1 VWTARW
7 PIISYGVYLLSGGAM
22 AATLIPV
29 LFVFGLIP
37 FLDAVFG
44 EDANNPPAEVVAAM
58 EADPYY
64 RRLAI
69 ATVPLFWLSYLAA
82 VAFVGT
88 QDLPWWSYVA
98 LILGVGTINGGAI
111 ALGHELGHKQHRVDQ
126 MFGSLANNVVGY
138 AHFRIEHNRGHHT
151 WVATPEDPAS
161 SRFGESIYRFA
172 LRELPG
178 SFVRGWRNESERL
191 TRRGRRVLSVHNE
204 ILQGLALTLFVAAVL
219 IAAFGW
225 KVAPFILAHHF
236 IGWYSLTQANYIEHY
251 GLLRDKG
258 PNGRYLPVEP
268 RHSWNTN
275 HILSNLLTFH
285 LQRHSDHHANP
296 MRALPVAARFQGTA
310 AAAERLSRHVCACRD
325 PAAMVPRDESEDA
338 RRGRRRCFTAQCGVI
353 PAPRGWKASSADLTH
368 AGACLTIHPGLFV
381 LPPPP
386 LSADRKKSP
395 PQVSRKREYFRYGPE
410 TFGIFSLK
418 LPNFGA

>member
-1 VWTARW
+1 MSGIALNFLRNYRRRLVRDPALNFRCGNAPACHRGDSLFL
-7 PIISYGVYLLSGGAM
+7 PIVPILSYGVYLLSGGAV

-29 LFVFGLIP
+29 LFIFGLVP

-44 EDANNPPAEVVAAM
+44 EDTNNPPAEVVAAM

-151 WVATPEDPAS
+151 WAATPEDPAS

-178 SFVRGWRNESERL
+178 TFVRGWRNEAERL
-191 TRRGRRVLSVHNE
+191 TRRGKRVWSVRNE
-204 ILQGLALTLFVAAVL
+204 IVQGFALTLF
-219 IAAFGW
+219 
-225 KVAPFILAHHF
+225 
-236 IGWYSLTQANYIEHY
+236 
-251 GLLRDKG
+251 
-258 PNGRYLPVEP
+258 EP
-268 RHSWNTN
+268 R
-275 HILSNLLTFH
+275 
-285 LQRHSDHHANP
+285 
-296 MRALPVAARFQGTA
+296 
-310 AAAERLSRHVCACRD
+310 
-325 PAAMVPRDESEDA
+325 
-338 RRGRRRCFTAQCGVI
+338 
-353 PAPRGWKASSADLTH
+353 
-368 AGACLTIHPGLFV
+368 
-381 LPPPP
+381 
-386 LSADRKKSP
+386 
-395 PQVSRKREYFRYGPE
+395 
-410 TFGIFSLK
+410 
-418 LPNFGA
+418 

>member
-1 VWTARW
+1 MAFTGVSACGETITYTDGKRHLWLLSLFL
-7 PIISYGVYLLSGGAM
+7 PIVPILSYGIYFLSGGAT
-22 AATLIPV
+22 AVTLIPV
-29 LFVFGLIP
+29 LFIFGLVP
-37 FLDAVFG
+37 FLDAMFG
-44 EDANNPPAEVVAAM
+44 EDTNNPPAEVVSAM

-88 QDLPWWSYVA
+88 QDLPWWSCVA

-178 SFVRGWRNESERL
+178 TFVRGWRNEAERL
-191 TRRGRRVLSVHNE
+191 TRRGRRVWSVHNE
-204 ILQGLALTLFVAAVL
+204 ILQGFALTLFVAAVL

-236 IGWYSLTQANYIEHY
+236 IGWYALTQANYIEHY
-251 GLLRDKG
+251 GLVREKG

-296 MRALPVAARFQGTA
+296 MRPYQSLRDFKDLPRLPSGYPGMYVLAAIPPLWFRVMNPKALALAGGD
-310 AAAERLSRHVCACRD
+310 LSRLNV
-325 PAAMVPRDESEDA
+325 V
-338 RRGRRRCFTAQCGVI
+338 
-353 PAPRGWKASSADLTH
+353 
-368 AGACLTIHPGLFV
+368 
-381 LPPPP
+381 
-386 LSADRKKSP
+386 
-395 PQVSRKREYFRYGPE
+395 
-410 TFGIFSLK
+410 
-418 LPNFGA
+418 